1 MMLEIFNY
9 IIPALIALVGNYYL
23 NNYRINKLEE
33 EIKSFKDISE
43 RLARIE
49 GKLDYITN
57 K

>member
-1 MMLEIFNY
+1 MLEFLNY
-9 IIPALIALVGNYYL
+9 IIPAALAIIGNYYI

-33 EIKSFKDISE
+33 EIKAFKDISE